1 MSVLEVPLRRFESA
15 DGLSLAY
22 RELGEGRPLILLHG
36 YLSTAT
42 DTWFRHGHAARIA
55 TGGYRVITPD
65 FRGHGSSAKPRD
77 HLAYPA
83 DALVDDGFALIT
95 HLGLVDYDLG
105 GYSLG
110 GRIVAR
116 MLARGATPTR
126 AIVGGTGLE
135 PIVHAAGRG
144 SRYREI
150 LANFGTFA
158 PGSIEWQIEQSVTQ
172 VGGDPVALANVLNT
186 LVDTPREAL
195 ARAAVPTLVV
205 AGVEDD
211 QRGSAQSL
219 AALLPHGRYAPVP
232 GDHFSALTRPELAVA
247 IVDFLGPPT

>member
-1 MSVLEVPLRRFESA
+1 MSVLELPIRRFEA
-15 DGLSLAY
+15 PDGLSLAY
-22 RELGEGRPLILLHG
+22 RELGEGRPLVLLHG

-42 DTWFRHGHAARIA
+42 DTWLRHGLAARIA

-77 HLAYPA
+77 RLAYPA
-83 DALVDDGFALIT
+83 DALVDDGFALIS

-126 AIVGGTGLE
+126 AIVAGTGLE
-135 PIVHAAGRG
+135 PIIYAAGRG

-150 LANFGTFA
+150 LANFGTYD
-158 PGSIEWQIEQSVTQ
+158 PGSIEWQIEQFVTQ
-172 VGGDPVALANVLNT
+172 VGGDPAALANVLNT
-186 LVDTPREAL
+186 FVDTPREAL
-195 ARAAVPTLVV
+195 TRVAVPTLVV
-205 AGVEDD
+205 AGVEDG
-211 QRGSAQSL
+211 QRGSVQAL

-232 GDHFSALTRPELAVA
+232 GDHFSALMSPELAVA
-247 IVDFLGPPT
+247 IVDFLGPPN